1 MTKKKTLII
10 KVDKKYKSRFSN
22 NQLWYH
28 DKDMRKSLYFSDD
41 LLYKQAPVFIGTAE
55 LISAKNQQADLTISA
70 WKSAYRIPN
79 Y

>member
-1 MTKKKTLII
+1 
-10 KVDKKYKSRFSN
+10 
-22 NQLWYH
+22 
-28 DKDMRKSLYFSDD
+28 MRKSLYFSDD